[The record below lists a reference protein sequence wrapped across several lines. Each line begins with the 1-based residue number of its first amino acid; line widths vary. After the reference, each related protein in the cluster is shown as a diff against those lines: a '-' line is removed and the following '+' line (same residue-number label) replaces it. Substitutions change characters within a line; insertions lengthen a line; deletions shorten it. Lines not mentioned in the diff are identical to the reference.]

1 MKNKFRQFSPVKDFL
16 IESVKVNKIK
26 TIVLLSCCLL
36 LFITGIIVAVQTGTN
51 NPDNIFG
58 FALREGSFKII
69 TSSFFTRLL
78 SSLLI
83 MLLLLLFS
91 LNQFLF
97 PLGLIILC
105 YRSYL
110 LSLNICFMIIIYSFS
125 GALLSIFIILPC
137 HLLCLLSLCLF
148 YIVAIRTRRDWCCYR
163 GFRFPKQRLFTCL
176 GFFICLLV
184 ISLLESILLA
194 ICSANVILVI

>member
-16 IESVKVNKIK
+16 VESVKVNKIK

-91 LNQFLF
+91 LNQYLF

-110 LSLNICFMIIIYSFS
+110 LSLNICFMIIIYGFS

-137 HLLCLLSLCLF
+137 HLLCLLSFCLF

>member
-16 IESVKVNKIK
+16 VESVKANKIK

-58 FALREGSFKII
+58 FALRESSFKII

-91 LNQFLF
+91 LSQFLF

-110 LSLNICFMIIIYSFS
+110 LSLNICFMIIIYGFS

>member
-16 IESVKVNKIK
+16 IESVKANKIK

-110 LSLNICFMIIIYSFS
+110 LSLNICFMIIIYGFS
-125 GALLSIFIILPC
+125 GALLSIFIILPS

>member
-16 IESVKVNKIK
+16 VESVKANKIK

-110 LSLNICFMIIIYSFS
+110 LSLNICFMIIIYGFS

-148 YIVAIRTRRDWCCYR
+148 YIVAIRTRRDWCCYS

-176 GFFICLLV
+176 GFFICLLA

>member
-16 IESVKVNKIK
+16 VESVKANKIK

-36 LFITGIIVAVQTGTN
+36 LFITGIIVAVHTGTN

-110 LSLNICFMIIIYSFS
+110 LSLNICFMIIIYGFS

-148 YIVAIRTRRDWCCYR
+148 FIVAIRTRRDWCCYR